1 MYIVTDRNREVVV
14 LCNIYVLVTCIGNTL
29 ATDAI

>member
-1 MYIVTDRNREVVV
+1 MYIVTDSNREVVV
-14 LCNIYVLVTCIGNTL
+14 VCNLYVLVTCIENTL